1 MSVNSDITLPAT
13 LTSLARL
20 AEWLA
25 EKMEALPVNDEWRF
39 SLDLAACETATNI
52 IRHALNE
59 DSHRRF
65 TVEFIASDISIT
77 LRFMDE
83 GSVFPAER
91 LQAARCDA
99 FSDQTITQESG
110 RGLKLILWYVDKFRI
125 EYSAGK
131 NITLLE
137 KSLVC

>member
-1 MSVNSDITLPAT
+1 MDITAHRFPVLI
-13 LTSLARL
+13 LN
-20 AEWLA
+20 
-25 EKMEALPVNDEWRF
+25 ALPVNDEWRF

-59 DSHRRF
+59 DSHRSHRRF

-77 LRFMDE
+77 LCFMDE

-137 KSLVC
+137 KLLVC